1 MAKQTS
7 QLFDSASDS
16 TTQGPVECLGMKFPS
31 EEARRVYFTEK
42 LREKL
47 KDPAFRKIEGFPI
60 GEDEDILA
68 LSDPPYY
75 TACPNPFM
83 GDFIRH
89 LGHTY
94 HDKNDTYARKPFTA
108 DVTEGKNEPLYN
120 VHSYHTKV
128 PHKAIMRYLLH
139 YTQPGDLVFDAFCGT
154 GMTGVAAALCGE
166 VTSSRT
172 IALQPTEK
180 SGQRYALLVDL
191 SPIATF
197 IANGILSGFS
207 VPEFIDCA
215 RGICERITAEFG
227 HYYRT
232 AHSGWKVRDRKSVA
246 HKPYPRKDSTGQI
259 EFVLTSDVVRCPECS
274 REFTFYSVAVDEQND
289 ELRDSITCPGCKS
302 TLSESQVEQ
311 VEHTVYDPVLR
322 RPITQSKTEPVLIN
336 YSVGTTRFEKIPDSH
351 DLDLQRDALSAL
363 ESLHIPCV
371 ELIEG
376 KETRRNVSIG
386 ITHLHHFFAP
396 REHLFVAALLR
407 EIKAVPKVAIRNALL
422 FALTATLPYASR
434 MRRFRADRKGGGPLS
449 GTLYVSSL
457 TTPPNVVQSFE
468 RSVQT
473 ISESLTPA
481 IRDSRVCAIATQSS
495 SQVAAIPDCSV
506 DYIFTDPPFGANFDY
521 SELNFFW
528 EPFLGVITNQVA
540 EAIVSTSQQ
549 KSIDNYRMLMTDS
562 FRECFRVLKP
572 GRWMTVEFSNT
583 KAAVWNAIQTALE
596 HAGFVVA
603 NVSTLDKKQ
612 KGFKALMTPTAV
624 KQDLI
629 ISAYKPSNQL
639 EEKVKV
645 EAGSVAGAWEFVRQ
659 HLRQLPV
666 FVSQHGCGE
675 IVTERLRHM
684 LYDRMVSFHVQR
696 SVAVPISV
704 GEFYSKLAEVFPER
718 DGMYFLPN
726 QVNEYEQRRME
737 VEKFEQLQLF
747 VNDEKSAIQWVRMQL
762 QEGPKKYQDISPQ
775 YMMEAQRVWEKH
787 EHPLEL
793 RTILEENFIQDGGG
807 TWRIPDPRKEA
818 DLDQLRQRSLVKEFQ
833 QYLIGRGKLKVV
845 RTEALRAGF
854 KDCYQRKEFKTIVEM
869 AKRVP
874 DSVIYDDPALL
885 MYFDNASLM
894 LGE

>member
-1 MAKQTS
+1 
-7 QLFDSASDS
+7 
-16 TTQGPVECLGMKFPS
+16 
-31 EEARRVYFTEK
+31 
-42 LREKL
+42 
-47 KDPAFRKIEGFPI
+47 
-60 GEDEDILA
+60 
-68 LSDPPYY
+68 
-75 TACPNPFM
+75 
-83 GDFIRH
+83 
-89 LGHTY
+89 
-94 HDKNDTYARKPFTA
+94 
-108 DVTEGKNEPLYN
+108 
-120 VHSYHTKV
+120 
-128 PHKAIMRYLLH
+128 
-139 YTQPGDLVFDAFCGT
+139 
-154 GMTGVAAALCGE
+154 
-166 VTSSRT
+166 
-172 IALQPTEK
+172 
-180 SGQRYALLVDL
+180 
-191 SPIATF
+191 
-197 IANGILSGFS
+197 
-207 VPEFIDCA
+207 
-215 RGICERITAEFG
+215 
-227 HYYRT
+227 
-232 AHSGWKVRDRKSVA
+232 
-246 HKPYPRKDSTGQI
+246 
-259 EFVLTSDVVRCPECS
+259 
-274 REFTFYSVAVDEQND
+274 
-289 ELRDSITCPGCKS
+289 
-302 TLSESQVEQ
+302 
-311 VEHTVYDPVLR
+311 
-322 RPITQSKTEPVLIN
+322 
-336 YSVGTTRFEKIPDSH
+336 
-351 DLDLQRDALSAL
+351 
-363 ESLHIPCV
+363 
-371 ELIEG
+371 
-376 KETRRNVSIG
+376 
-386 ITHLHHFFAP
+386 
-396 REHLFVAALLR
+396 
-407 EIKAVPKVAIRNALL
+407 
-422 FALTATLPYASR
+422 